1 MAKDEGVEI
10 SEESEKDI
18 EVEPVDKQVVET
30 SAVHSEL
37 DYDQEEVENDTEEI
51 ERYKVSEEPRA
62 QIEKDPQS
70 EDGYEQDREI
80 NIESEEEAQASPPR
94 KVIFRETP
102 AARRRRR
109 FKTLRKARREIIE
122 HDQATKSAKLRLGD
136 GMAGRTNRRS
146 RTPSTEIM
154 SEENKVTPL
163 HGDLRTVSP
172 ETTAKIARN
181 NRTFL
186 SDLKKSRRKVEPAGE
201 EDNASVPSNSE
212 DEEDKLDN
220 KVSRNQKH
228 QRQ

>member
-1 MAKDEGVEI
+1 
-10 SEESEKDI
+10 
-18 EVEPVDKQVVET
+18 
-30 SAVHSEL
+30 
-37 DYDQEEVENDTEEI
+37 
-51 ERYKVSEEPRA
+51 
-62 QIEKDPQS
+62 
-70 EDGYEQDREI
+70 
-80 NIESEEEAQASPPR
+80 
-94 KVIFRETP
+94 
-102 AARRRRR
+102 
-109 FKTLRKARREIIE
+109 
-122 HDQATKSAKLRLGD
+122 
-136 GMAGRTNRRS
+136 
-146 RTPSTEIM
+146 M

-201 EDNASVPSNSE
+201 EDNASVPSDSE